1 MVGNINTLPTLQLI
15 TDMSTEHFINLEQA
29 PTYQPRLGE
38 MLIEAGF
45 VTEQD
50 VQRALEFQARL
61 GGLLGAVLIRMGSLS
76 EDNLL
81 SILSKQLD
89 IPVMDSKEI
98 PQDINLLLNT
108 IEESNIDE
116 DWWLDQEVVAWQT
129 SEGTLHCLAR
139 NPLSDTLHEVFEQAF
154 MEHEI
159 LWYLARHQDLD
170 RILDLLAKANTGEHF
185 GDTDDVNL
193 LRELAEGAPV
203 VEFVNNMFSQAV
215 DQRASDIHIEPE
227 EHTFFVRY
235 RVDGVLYEHIS
246 LPKERFNAIASRIKL
261 ISGLDI
267 AERRLPQDGRVN
279 TRVSGQELDI
289 RVSCLPGVHGESIV
303 MRLLPKERETSR
315 LEQLGFAPD
324 HYRLFNEWISEPHGI
339 ILVTGPTGSGK
350 STTLYATLDAVN
362 NRTQKIIT
370 VEDPVEY
377 QLKGITQVQAHSDIG
392 YTFASALR
400 SILRQDPDI
409 IMIGEIRD
417 RETSEI
423 AIQAALTGHMVLST
437 LHTNDAVS
445 AFTRLIDMGVET
457 FLVATSVRAV
467 QAQRL
472 LRRLCEHCAQ
482 PTTPLAEVEKQVKQI
497 LPEEMAA
504 QAPQWKQAVGCPA
517 CQGYQGRVGIY
528 EMVYITN
535 EMQTLILN
543 RASTR
548 EMRQLA
554 IKQGFRTL
562 REDGWLKAYSGIT
575 SLEEV
580 LRVTEETTHV
590 V

>member
-1 MVGNINTLPTLQLI
+1 MSIESVINEALPV
-15 TDMSTEHFINLEQA
+15 
-29 PTYQPRLGE
+29 YQPRLGE

-45 VTEQD
+45 VNEQD
-50 VQRALEFQARL
+50 VQRALEFQSRL
-61 GGLLGAVLIRMGSLS
+61 GGQLGAVLIRLGAVS

-81 SILSKQLD
+81 SVLSKQLD
-89 IPVMDSKEI
+89 MPVMDSRNI
-98 PQDINLLLNT
+98 PMDVNLLLNT
-108 IEESNIDE
+108 IEQSGIDE
-116 DWWLDQEVVAWQT
+116 DWWLDQEVIAWEN
-129 SEGTLHCLAR
+129 SEGNIHCIAR
-139 NPLSDTLHEVFEQAF
+139 NPLSDTLHEVFYNVF
-154 MEHEI
+154 PEHTI
-159 LWYLARHQDLD
+159 IWYLARHQDLD
-170 RILDLLAKANTGEHF
+170 RVLDLLAKANTGEHF

-203 VEFVNNMFSQAV
+203 VEFVNNMFSQAI
-215 DQRASDIHIEPE
+215 DQRASDVHIEPE

-235 RVDGVLYEHIS
+235 RIDGVLYEHLN

-267 AERRLPQDGRVN
+267 AERRLPQDGRLN

-303 MRLLPKERETSR
+303 MRLLPKERQTSR
-315 LEQLGFAPD
+315 LEQLGMAPD
-324 HYRLFNEWISEPHGI
+324 HYRLFNQWISEPHGI

-377 QLKGITQVQAHSDIG
+377 QLKGVTQVQAHSEIG
-392 YTFASALR
+392 YTFAYALR

-445 AFTRLIDMGVET
+445 AFTRLIDMRVEP

-472 LRRLCEHCAQ
+472 VRCLCQTCAQ
-482 PTTPLAEVEKQVKQI
+482 PVTPLAEVEAQIKRI
-497 LPEEMAA
+497 LPEELAG
-504 QAPQWKQAVGCPA
+504 QPPRWLQAVGCSA
-517 CQGYQGRVGIY
+517 CQGTGYQGRIGIY
-528 EMVYITN
+528 EMVYITT

-543 RASTR
+543 HASATK
-548 EMRQLA
+548 MRQLA
-554 IKQGFRTL
+554 TKQGFRNL
-562 REDGWLKAYSGIT
+562 REDGWLKAYRGIT

-580 LRVTEETTHV
+580 LRVTEEATL
-590 V
+590 